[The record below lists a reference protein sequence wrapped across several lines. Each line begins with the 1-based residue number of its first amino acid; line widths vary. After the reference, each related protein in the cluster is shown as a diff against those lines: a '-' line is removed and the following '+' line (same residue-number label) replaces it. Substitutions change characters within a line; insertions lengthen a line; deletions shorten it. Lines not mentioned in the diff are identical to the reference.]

1 MTESIF
7 AQVAKEAIRQGQ
19 PILAKDIMSLFNSNE
34 LKKQRIADGHHD
46 TSLDIPIKLIPE
58 LIMEN

>member
-1 MTESIF
+1 MTENIF

-19 PILAKDIMSLFNSNE
+19 PILAKDIMSLCNSNE
-34 LKKQRIADGHHD
+34 LKKQRMAYGHPE
-46 TSLDIPIKLIPE
+46 TSLDIPTKLIPE